1 MGSCA
6 YDFLLDSFLSN
17 QQEMADLY
25 AGYDENELR
34 KELYA
39 YRQHVLQHI
48 DDDIRCTKGSHRLN
62 VLLETNTK
70 ANLDQFL
77 KQSAL
82 YQDTVFIPDPIFE
95 YTVDQEKEADYCII
109 GHIKKN
115 PYIDRAGLVKAVKSI
130 CALSPCFRSS
140 YVVFVPTTILGEPP
154 DGWPQLTI
162 NSDLFTK
169 DMIRY
174 YRNQTVLRNAD
185 YSDGNYIPRL
195 TRNLQ
200 PGPAVEIRLPKDGD
214 RYLLVRTGFDPSNPE
229 VIRESKQE
237 FNNNIDSYILSV
249 ASYEINSIL
258 NELKLAEYMDSV
270 FLATREYTA
279 DVLQMSIGE
288 PSNKGRMLDL
298 SLEVDLSIAANLS
311 LEDLMHLRWDYGE
324 AFASFRSEYKKD
336 LEAISIL
343 SNDISVQ
350 RGIRMIEEK
359 YADYSRSLGEDIKK
373 GCVSLGL
380 SALLSGLTLIS
391 SYPAHSILNY
401 AAPIIQTSLTG
412 IQTLKSIANS
422 PNYFAWQL
430 NRRNTR
436 KGVTA

>member
-1 MGSCA
+1 
-6 YDFLLDSFLSN
+6 
-17 QQEMADLY
+17 
-25 AGYDENELR
+25 
-34 KELYA
+34 
-39 YRQHVLQHI
+39 
-48 DDDIRCTKGSHRLN
+48 
-62 VLLETNTK
+62 
-70 ANLDQFL
+70 
-77 KQSAL
+77 
-82 YQDTVFIPDPIFE
+82 
-95 YTVDQEKEADYCII
+95 
-109 GHIKKN
+109 
-115 PYIDRAGLVKAVKSI
+115 
-130 CALSPCFRSS
+130 
-140 YVVFVPTTILGEPP
+140 
-154 DGWPQLTI
+154 
-162 NSDLFTK
+162 
-169 DMIRY
+169 MIRY

-185 YSDGNYIPRL
+185 YSDGNYTPRL

-237 FNNNIDSYILSV
+237 FDNYIDSCVLSV
-249 ASYEINSIL
+249 ASYEINNIL

-288 PSNKGRMLDL
+288 PGNKGRMLDL

-324 AFASFRSEYKKD
+324 AFASFRAEYKKD

-373 GCVSLGL
+373 D
-380 SALLSGLTLIS
+380 
-391 SYPAHSILNY
+391 AHHLVY
-401 AAPIIQTSLTG
+401 
-412 IQTLKSIANS
+412 
-422 PNYFAWQL
+422 
-430 NRRNTR
+430 RRFFPE
-436 KGVTA
+436 